1 MSKSLSVTIVVLL
14 IFFVALPKLLQQS
27 FSAATAEKNVG
38 FTGQLAHICLQ
49 LYKLRDR
56 VLLRKKENMPSQ
68 PAVA

>member
-38 FTGQLAHICLQ
+38 FTGQLAHTCVQ
-49 LYKLRDR
+49 LYKLRDSFAE
-56 VLLRKKENMPSQ
+56 KKENMPSQ